1 MLNTNRKDYYSSPE
15 TEVFRIQ
22 MEGGILTISGNDASL
37 SGAGVNESDAD
48 ENGKIW

>member
-1 MLNTNRKDYYSSPE
+1 MVKTTMKEPYLSPE
-15 TEVFRIQ
+15 TEVFGIQ